1 MKEVFTMSIK
11 CLKGIFKSETMG
23 DIILLV
29 GLCLLVLLLIM
40 PLVKI
45 NKFDEAWYC
54 CILLSPLAGKLRTL
68 FHRAA

>member
-1 MKEVFTMSIK
+1 
-11 CLKGIFKSETMG
+11 MG

-54 CILLSPLAGKLRTL
+54 CILLSPLAGKLRSL